1 MLKMEG
7 SGQSLTKV
15 RSAPIF
21 SRRFNKTIPMIT
33 AGATKLIN
41 HPGLIRDL
49 DNAHQFFLCNKAI
62 RAVWL
67 FGSAVKNRG
76 MDWRS
81 DLDFAVSGLLPGE
94 EYSTWAQLDEILD
107 HQVDLVRLEDASPLL
122 RAEIMKG
129 FLLYEN

>member
-1 MLKMEG
+1 MMKI
-7 SGQSLTKV
+7 
-15 RSAPIF
+15 SANNIPVIPVHGPVF
-21 SRRFNKTIPMIT
+21 QRDVARALRFFVERK
-33 AGATKLIN
+33 G
-41 HPGLIRDL
+41 
-49 DNAHQFFLCNKAI
+49 I

-107 HQVDLVRLEDASPLL
+107 HQVDLVRLEDANPLL
-122 RAEIMKG
+122 KREILNG
-129 FLLYEN
+129 ILLYEN